1 MADEQ
6 YFAHFGRTQQIAF
19 GEKIET
25 TKRILRLLNK
35 KELCLSFKNGIMWYT
50 TCETLFEAHLLA

>member
-6 YFAHFGRTQQIAF
+6 YFVYFGRMGQI
-19 GEKIET
+19 GLVGKRET

-35 KELCLSFKNGIMWYT
+35 KELCLSFKYGIMWYT
-50 TCETLFEAHLLA
+50 TCETLFEVHLLV

>member
-6 YFAHFGRTQQIAF
+6 NFVHFGRMGQIVF

-25 TKRILRLLNK
+25 TKRILRLRNK
-35 KELCLSFKNGIMWYT
+35 KELCLSFKYGIM
-50 TCETLFEAHLLA
+50 

>member
-6 YFAHFGRTQQIAF
+6 YFMICGRMVQSGF
-19 GEKIET
+19 LEKIET

-35 KELCLSFKNGIMWYT
+35 KELCISFKYGIMRYT
-50 TCETLFEAHLLA
+50 TCETLFEVHLLV

>member
-1 MADEQ
+1 M
-6 YFAHFGRTQQIAF
+6 GQIAF
-19 GEKIET
+19 EEKIVT

-35 KELCLSFKNGIMWYT
+35 KELCISFKYGIMRYT

>member
-6 YFAHFGRTQQIAF
+6 NFVHFGRMGQI
-19 GEKIET
+19 GLVGKRET

-35 KELCLSFKNGIMWYT
+35 KELCLSFKYGIM
-50 TCETLFEAHLLA
+50 